1 MMFTSLSRILS
12 SDLFGDRWY
21 DLLSQL
27 RAGAVLAALLV
38 CTACPKN
45 PSITLSNTPNEV
57 GGTLHISGSGFTGG
71 GKVSFSATN
80 TPGHSAIEPIGG
92 TTAASDGSVSA
103 DIPFS
108 WPSPGV
114 LPGCAQGST
123 STVTVTITATDNASN
138 SPTFATIDLV
148 NCGMVWSQSPA

>member
-1 MMFTSLSRILS
+1 MKFTLVSRILS
-12 SDLFGDRWY
+12 RDLFGHRWY
-21 DLLSQL
+21 RLLMPL

-80 TPGHSAIEPIGG
+80 TPGHPAIEPIGA
-92 TTAASDGSVSA
+92 TTADSGGNINAN
-103 DIPFS
+103 IPFS
-108 WPSPGV
+108 WPAPGV

-138 SPTFATIDLV
+138 SPTFATIDLT